1 MSDMNKQARQVP
13 CALHF
18 AGPEAEAK
26 FDLLLDRALDEDSI
40 GGAYGYKWIVTTRL
54 PIEHVPTLVRID
66 NPSELKLED
75 FQMVILDG
83 GNLDGDSWK
92 YIYHPAAKSGTFIQE
107 A

>member
-1 MSDMNKQARQVP
+1 MHVVGA
-13 CALHF
+13 
-18 AGPEAEAK
+18 EAETK
-26 FDLLLDRALDEDSI
+26 FNLLLGRALDDDSI

-66 NPSELKLED
+66 TPDELKLED

-83 GNLDGDSWK
+83 GNPDGDSWK

-107 A
+107 AV